1 MPQSPSQARTLKS
14 RLAAGETVRCC
25 AVGRLLSPSLVRMVA
40 RSGLFGAVW
49 VDHEHCG
56 PGPREIEGA
65 VLAAAAEG
73 VECFVRLSP
82 AEAGLVTRV
91 LELGACGVMAARV
104 DSAAEAEA
112 FADAAKFFPDGRR
125 GVNHG
130 GADGDFGLVA
140 LPDHLP
146 AANARTFVA
155 VQIETPDAVACV
167 GEIAALPHVD
177 HLFLGP
183 ADLSVAL
190 GVPGEWL
197 HPAMTDAVGRL
208 AAACAAHGKS
218 WGTVPG
224 GAEHRAFCVEHGCR
238 LLSDASDVKL
248 VRLGLAAV
256 A

>member
-1 MPQSPSQARTLKS
+1 MPPTRTLKS

-25 AVGRLLSPSLVRMVA
+25 AVGRLLSPALVRMVA

-56 PGPREIEGA
+56 PGLREIEAA
-65 VLAAAAEG
+65 VNAAAAEG

-82 AEAGLVTRV
+82 DEAGLVTRV
-91 LELGACGVMAARV
+91 LEAGACGVMAARV
-104 DSAAEAEA
+104 DTAEEAER
-112 FADAAKFFPDGRR
+112 FAAAAKFHPDGRR

-130 GADGDFGLVA
+130 GSDGDFGLVK
-140 LPDHLP
+140 LTDHLP

-167 GEIAALPHVD
+167 DEIAALPQVD

-183 ADLSVAL
+183 ADLSASL
-190 GVPGEWL
+190 GVPGDWL
-197 HPAMTDAVGRL
+197 HPSMTAAVQTL
-208 AAACAAHGKS
+208 AAACDARGKS

-224 GAEHRAFCVEHGCR
+224 SPAHRALCVTHGCR
-238 LLSDASDVKL
+238 LLTDASDVKL
-248 VRLGLAAV
+248 VRLGLGSL
-256 A
+256 